1 MTDNSKKLSE
11 LPQATTLAST
21 DRVVILRD
29 PSGSPSARTIT
40 AENLSNSLS
49 TKLSINN
56 AAVNTIE
63 DAVYPNNY
71 KTLATTLVL
80 TKQVQ
85 ALGTNDVEQDHHYYL
100 PNGTEG
106 QIMYFTAKTG
116 LYIGRIYVW
125 MEKLRNTTGNVTTDG
140 YWIVFGGG
148 WDRTATFAIF
158 ANGAWNIDG
167 GGWGPQ

>member
-1 MTDNSKKLSE
+1 MSDNSKKLSE
-11 LPQATTLAST
+11 LTQATTLAST

-40 AENLSNSLS
+40 AENLSNSLNA
-49 TKLSINN
+49 KLSINS
-56 AAVNTIE
+56 AAINS
-63 DAVYPNNY
+63 AVDVTTSNY
-71 KTLATTLVL
+71 KTLATTLLL

-85 ALGTNDVEQDHHYYL
+85 SLGTGGVDQDHHYYL

-116 LYIGRIYVW
+116 LYINRIYIW
-125 MEKLRNTTGNVTTDG
+125 MEKIRTGDG
-140 YWIVFGGG
+140 ALIEDGFWNVFGGG
-148 WDRTATFAIF
+148 WDRSATFAIF

-167 GGWGPQ
+167 GGWGF

>member
-1 MTDNSKKLSE
+1 MSDNSKKLSE
-11 LPQATTLAST
+11 LPQATTLAKT

-40 AENLSNSLS
+40 AENLSNSL
-49 TKLSINN
+49 TTNLSINN

-63 DAVYPNNY
+63 EAVYPNNY
-71 KTLATTLVL
+71 KTLATTLLL

-85 ALGTNDVEQDHHYYL
+85 ALGTNGVDQDHHYYL

-116 LYIGRIYVW
+116 LYIYRIYVW
-125 MEKLRNTTGNVTTDG
+125 MENIRTGNGTIIEDG
-140 YWIVFGGG
+140 FWNVFGGP
-148 WDRTATFAIF
+148 WDRSATFAIF

-167 GGWGPQ
+167 GGWGP

>member
-11 LPQATTLAST
+11 LPQATTLAKT

-40 AENLSNSLS
+40 AENLSNSL
-49 TKLSINN
+49 TTNLSINN
-56 AAVNTIE
+56 AAINS
-63 DAVYPNNY
+63 AVDVTTSNY
-71 KTLATTLVL
+71 KTLATTLLL

-85 ALGTNDVEQDHHYYL
+85 ALGTNGLDQDHHYYL

-106 QIMYFTAKTG
+106 QLMYFTAKTG
-116 LYIGRIYVW
+116 LYINRIYVW
-125 MEKLRNTTGNVTTDG
+125 MEKIRTGDG
-140 YWIVFGGG
+140 TIIEDGFWNIFGGG
-148 WDRTATFAIF
+148 WDRSATFAIF

-167 GGWGPQ
+167 GGWGP